1 MVSIN
6 NNIYDAAVAKE
17 VRRSFLMVR
26 VSKREA
32 LQLRQSKCFIINE

>member
-17 VRRSFLMVR
+17 VRRSFFDG
-26 VSKREA
+26 A
-32 LQLRQSKCFIINE
+32 GQQ